1 MGKRDV
7 MNEYS
12 QENLKRRINLTLVHM
27 RSSYRNGH
35 FVITETLYPIEKVN
49 RSNLRYNEVFD
60 NRISHLNTII
70 ADKLAFGCYEVFV
83 IKCDD
88 DNSDVIK
95 YRHKLATSTFADLK
109 MRLNSI
115 STDIAGVVKYIESH
129 EYEND

>member
-1 MGKRDV
+1 MTD
-7 MNEYS
+7 YS
-12 QENLKRRINLTLVHM
+12 PEQLRQRNNLTLVQM
-27 RSSYRNGH
+27 RSSYHNGQ
-35 FVITETLYPIEKVN
+35 FVITETLHPIEKVN

-60 NRISHLNTII
+60 FRIAHLNTII
-70 ADKLAFGCYEVFV
+70 PDKLAFGVYETYVLM
-83 IKCDD
+83 CED

-115 STDIAGVVKYIESH
+115 TNDLAGVVKYIESH